1 MRQADFAAALL
12 DPEYP
17 IPPGLVGPDGRPSA
31 RRFNVYRNNVVAS
44 LTRVL
49 RDAFPATARL
59 LGEEFFAAMARV
71 YIAGE
76 PPHSPMLLDY
86 GAGFP
91 AFIEGFEPVAGLP
104 YLSDVARIE
113 RVWVEAYHA
122 SEACSIGPGAF
133 ARVPADDLPSL
144 RVVLHPSL
152 RLVRSRFP
160 AFTIW
165 QVNIGGG
172 VPASVDLG
180 AGGEDVLIV
189 RPDAEV
195 ELRTLPHGG
204 ADFLQALRDGRLMF
218 EAMQAGMAA
227 DPRFDL
233 SANLSGLMI
242 VGAFIGFEVVPAPM
256 PPNIAR

>member
-1 MRQADFAAALL
+1 MRQVEFAAALL
-12 DPEYP
+12 DPARP

-59 LGEEFFAAMARV
+59 IGDEFFAAMARG

-76 PPHSPMLLDY
+76 PPDSPLLLDY

-91 AFIEGFEPVAGLP
+91 GFIEGFDPVAGLP
-104 YLSDVARIE
+104 YLGDVARIE
-113 RVWVEAYHA
+113 RGWVEAYHA
-122 SEACSIGPGAF
+122 AEACAIGPGAF
-133 ARVPADDLPSL
+133 ARVPTDDLPNL

-160 AFTIW
+160 ALTIW
-165 QVNIGGG
+165 RMNIGGA

-180 AGGEDVLIV
+180 AGGEDVVII
-189 RPDAEV
+189 RPEAGV
-195 ELRTLPHGG
+195 ELRALPCGG
-204 ADFLQALRDGRLMF
+204 ADFLQALRDGCSMLA
-218 EAMQAGMAA
+218 AMQAGMAA
-227 DPRFDL
+227 DARFDL
-233 SANLSGLMI
+233 SVNLSALMSA
-242 VGAFIGFEVVPAPM
+242 GAFIGFDVFPLPT
-256 PPNIAR
+256 PPNITG